1 MDVPTVAISL
11 LGSLLTGGFGGVVY
25 TQWAE
30 ARREDKRNART
41 EADAME
47 TVVSTLVGHAQRML
61 SQATMAARDP
71 IIGATLSPPE
81 NLAVNDEQR
90 GKLIATA
97 SGVAVIE
104 AYDQCHDAY
113 EGHSPISINSDLP
126 GLRHANDDL
135 VLAAKTWRAAQPKL

>member
-30 ARREDKRNART
+30 ARREDKRNARD

-47 TVVSTLVGHAQRML
+47 AVVNTLVGHAQRML

-71 IIGATLSPPE
+71 IIGGTLSPREDPA
-81 NLAVNDEQR
+81 LNDERR
-90 GKLIATA
+90 GRLIATP
-97 SGVAVIE
+97 SGAAVVD

-113 EGHSPISINSDLP
+113 RGHSPIAINSDLS
-126 GLRHANDDL
+126 GLRDANDDL
-135 VLAAKTWRAAQPKL
+135 VQAATAW